1 MFPRLVSRR
10 YYSDFIK
17 NLPRV
22 GGEGGSKG
30 NRFANQYKA
39 SDSEKPRTKNWGN
52 FQNQR
57 TRSPPKSGARATQGE
72 PDKTKLY
79 NEAREALR
87 EKQRQQ
93 MPIKKSQNSTIKRP
107 SKPKPQVAKIKI
119 QIPTF
124 VTVSNL
130 ATVLGVPLNEFL
142 KKLQDLGFENMRH
155 NFILDKENAAL
166 IADDYGFDI
175 IMNDETGADL
185 FPVDVKENLLRPRA
199 PVVTIMGHVDHGK
212 TTILDYLRKSSIV
225 KQEHGGITQHIGAF
239 SVITPISKKKIT
251 FLDTPGHAA
260 FLKMRE
266 RGAIVTD
273 IVILVVAADDSV
285 MPQTVEAI
293 KHAQKSGVPMVVAV
307 NKCDKPGVNVDK
319 VLADLSS
326 HGIDVEDY
334 GGETQ
339 TVRVSG
345 KTGLNMEKLEE
356 AVITLSEMNDFKAE
370 VEQVPAEGWVIE
382 SHVAKGMG
390 NVATAL
396 VRRGTMK
403 VGSFVVAG
411 TSYCKIRGMKDE
423 NGKVVKAAGPST
435 PVQIWGWKD
444 LPEAGD
450 QMLQAPTEQMAKKVC
465 ENRIA
470 RQKQIQAGK
479 DIDTINQKRMEEIKE
494 LERQERANELK
505 LAGLEP
511 TIEEEKKAVLVKY
524 IIRSDVF
531 GSAEAIKECID
542 GLGNEEVRA
551 VVVSHE
557 AGLPSESDV
566 ELAKALDA
574 TILCFN
580 MKTPKQIL
588 AKADRA
594 GVAIQEHNVIY
605 HLIEQVTE
613 KLTSLLPPRIEVKIV
628 AEVEIKDVFTITSK
642 SKSKLKIAGCKVTT
656 GLLKRSSKVR
666 VIRGGKLIYTGTLS
680 SLKHVKDDIS
690 EAKKGN
696 ECGIGFDGWDKF
708 QQGDR
713 IEAYEEI
720 THQRYL

>member
-1 MFPRLVSRR
+1 MLSRTFGRR

-17 NLPRV
+17 SLPRV
-22 GGEGGSKG
+22 GSKAGSKT
-30 NRFANQYKA
+30 NRFANQYNKTEP
-39 SDSEKPRTKNWGN
+39 EKPKVANSTPGRTQKPQKDGIQKEIN
-52 FQNQR
+52 R
-57 TRSPPKSGARATQGE
+57 
-72 PDKTKLY
+72 TKLY
-79 NEAREALR
+79 NEARAALK
-87 EKQRQQ
+87 EKQKEQR
-93 MPIKKSQNSTIKRP
+93 PVKKTKTPVKRP
-107 SKPKPQVAKIKI
+107 ITPKLAAPKIKI

-130 ATVLGVPLNEFL
+130 ATVLGIPLGDFL
-142 KKLQDLGFENMRH
+142 KKLEVLGFENMRH

-175 IMNDETGADL
+175 VMNDDTGADL
-185 FPVDVKENLLRPRA
+185 FPAEVKEDLLRPRA

-285 MPQTVEAI
+285 MPQTIEAI
-293 KHAQKSGVPMVVAV
+293 KHAQKSGVPIVVAI

-319 VLADLSS
+319 VLADLSN
-326 HGIDVEDY
+326 HGIDIEDY

-345 KTGLNMEKLEE
+345 KTGLNMDKLEE
-356 AVITLSEMNDFKAE
+356 AVITLSEMNEFKAE
-370 VEQVPAEGWVIE
+370 AALVPSEGWVIE

-390 NVATAL
+390 NIATAL

-423 NGKVVKAAGPST
+423 NGKVVKNAGPST
-435 PVQIWGWKD
+435 PVQIWGWKE

-450 QMLQAPTEQMAKKVC
+450 QMIEAPSEQVAKKVC

-470 RQKQIQAGK
+470 RQKEIQAGK
-479 DIDTINQKRMEEIKE
+479 DIETINKKRMEEVKE
-494 LERQERANELK
+494 LERQEKVNEMK

-511 TIEEEKKAVLVKY
+511 TVEEEKKAIDVKY

-557 AGLPSESDV
+557 AGLPSESDLD
-566 ELAKALDA
+566 LAQALDA

-580 MKTPKQIL
+580 IKTPKQIL

-594 GVAIQEHNVIY
+594 GVKIQEHNVIY
-605 HLIEQVTE
+605 HLIEEVTD
-613 KLTSLLPPRIEVKIV
+613 KLTSLLEPRIEIKVV
-628 AEVEIKDVFTITSK
+628 AEVDIKDVFTITSK
-642 SKSKLKIAGCKVTT
+642 SKSKLKVAGCKVAS
-656 GLLKRSSKVR
+656 GILKRSAKVR
-666 VIRGGKLIYTGTLS
+666 VIRNGKEVYNGTLS
-680 SLKHVKDDIS
+680 SLKFVKEDIAD
-690 EAKKGN
+690 AKKGN
-696 ECGIGFDGWDKF
+696 ECGVGFDNWDKF

-720 THQRYL
+720 SHQRYL